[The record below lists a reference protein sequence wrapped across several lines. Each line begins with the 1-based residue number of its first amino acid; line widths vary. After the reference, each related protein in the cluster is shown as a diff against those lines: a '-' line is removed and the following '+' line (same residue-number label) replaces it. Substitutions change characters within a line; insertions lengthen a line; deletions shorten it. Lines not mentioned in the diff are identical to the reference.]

1 MYGDFSR
8 VLDTRSGQ
16 YSGVLAQQGR
26 FLLDAELNEQT
37 AIVLDYLRHLTT
49 DLIGPFAGP
58 AHRAGFAV
66 TPVFDDKVCQA
77 FQLGGGHY
85 YVYGIRCEAPTREPC
100 EDLPINEH
108 DTPFVAYIVV
118 WEQSVNAIQAP
129 ELVEPALGLGVADTS
144 LRSQIRWRPQAARH
158 LPGTD
163 VDLTACDPAKIVE
176 AFHEH
181 NADPLRRPRLGARA
195 HATAMPGGGPSTAP
209 TAAAYRGIENQL
221 YRAEVH
227 RGGAAGDATFK
238 WSRDNGSVALALD
251 DLSNIESGR
260 RTATLQSVWRDAGG
274 GLQPGDWVELVDDG
288 WAPFGTPDP
297 LMRVEAVSLATREV
311 KLADGCSERV
321 FDGRLHPF
329 LRRWDQSPDEPA
341 AGHGIPVADA
351 EGQWYE
357 LEDGVQVQFEA
368 HDDHYFQRGDFWLIP
383 ARTTTRGV
391 LWPLSDE
398 ARPQPLA
405 LPPHGPT
412 RYRAP
417 LALITS
423 PTADP
428 VDLRIRFGHANE
440 PDGGS
445 EESLLAAVQVD
456 DPGRLSVILEPELGY
471 RLVSVGT
478 FAPDAVFDVLDSVL
492 TLGREADN
500 DIHIDHPDVSRH
512 HLTLTPDG
520 ERLLL
525 EDLGSSNGTFVNGE
539 RIEEVTEI
547 QPGDVITVGPDEVQL
562 RLDPA

>member
-16 YSGVLAQQGR
+16 YSAVLAQQGR

-37 AIVLDYLRHLTT
+37 AIVLDYLRRLTT

-58 AHRAGFAV
+58 AHRAGFKV

-77 FQLGGGHY
+77 FQLSGGHY
-85 YVYGIRCEAPTREPC
+85 YVYGMRCEAPSREPC

-108 DTPFVAYIVV
+108 DAPFVAYIVV
-118 WEQSVNAIQAP
+118 WEQSVGAIQAP
-129 ELVEPALGLGVADTS
+129 ELVEPALGLGVADTTC
-144 LRSQIRWRPQAARH
+144 RSQVCWRPQAARH

-163 VDLTACDPAKIVE
+163 VDLTTCKPGKIVT

-195 HATAMPGGGPSTAP
+195 QSTAVPGGGPSSAP

-251 DLSNIESGR
+251 DLSNIESGQ
-260 RTATLQSVWRDAGG
+260 RTATLQGVWRDAGG
-274 GLQPGDWVELVDDG
+274 GVQPGDWVELVDDT

-311 KLADGCSERV
+311 TLTDDCGERV

-329 LRRWDQSPDEPA
+329 LRRWDQSVDDLA

-357 LEDGVQVQFEA
+357 LEDGVQLQFEA
-368 HDDHYFQRGDFWLIP
+368 HDHYFQRGDFWLIP
-383 ARTTTRGV
+383 ARTATRGV
-391 LWPLSDE
+391 LWPVSDE

-417 LALITS
+417 LALVRS

-428 VDLRIRFGHANE
+428 VDLRTQFGHASE
-440 PDGGS
+440 PDDES

-456 DPGRLSVILEPELGY
+456 DPGRLSVILEPELRY
-471 RLVSVGT
+471 RLVSVGN
-478 FAPDAVFDVLDSVL
+478 FAPDAVFDVLDGVL

-500 DIHIDHPDVSRH
+500 DIHMEHPDVSRH
-512 HLTLTPDG
+512 HLKLIPDG
-520 ERLLL
+520 DLLVL
-525 EDLGSSNGTFVNGE
+525 EDLDSSNGTYLNGE
-539 RIEEVTEI
+539 PIEGVTEVK
-547 QPGDVITVGPDEVQL
+547 PGDVIQVGPSEVQL
-562 RLDPA
+562 RVEPA